1 MMRLARKEA
10 AAVRRPVASG
20 LSRRA
25 CAGLTRRL
33 TPLLPPAGP
42 LRRYAV
48 LSLVDST
55 GTGLFL
61 AAGTLFFTR
70 VAGLPAGLVGL
81 GLSFAGLAAML
92 ACIPAGSLGDK
103 LGHRKVWAALTSV
116 QALTYACYPLVR
128 SFAAFVAVVTVV
140 AVSQAG
146 TAPIRSAYLSQAAGP
161 EKRVG
166 ASAYNQAVYNAGF
179 AAGAA
184 AAGVALDIGSR
195 DAYMILVLANA
206 ASYAI
211 SAAIVL
217 TLPAREPAQ
226 PSDAEPGALSGVR
239 GVLRDIRF
247 LVVSALNGLLMT
259 YGAVLTVA
267 LPLWIVDRTAAPL
280 GRRGA
285 AGAEYPLGHNIA
297 SDR

>member
-1 MMRLARKEA
+1 MLRLARKEA

-42 LRRYAV
+42 LRRYAI

-92 ACIPAGSLGDK
+92 ACLPAGSLGDK

-116 QALTYACYPLVR
+116 QALAYACYPLVR
-128 SFAAFVAVVTVV
+128 SFAAFV

-195 DAYMILVLANA
+195 DA
-206 ASYAI
+206 
-211 SAAIVL
+211 
-217 TLPAREPAQ
+217 
-226 PSDAEPGALSGVR
+226 
-239 GVLRDIRF
+239 
-247 LVVSALNGLLMT
+247 
-259 YGAVLTVA
+259 
-267 LPLWIVDRTAAPL
+267 
-280 GRRGA
+280 
-285 AGAEYPLGHNIA
+285 
-297 SDR
+297 

>member
-1 MMRLARKEA
+1 MLRLARKEA

-20 LSRRA
+20 LTRHV
-25 CAGLTRRL
+25 CARLTRRL

-103 LGHRKVWAALTSV
+103 FGHRKVWAALTSV

-128 SFAAFVAVVTVV
+128 SFAAFVAVVT
-140 AVSQAG
+140 ASQSARPEPRPSAALTCRRLPDRRSESG
-146 TAPIRSAYLSQAAGP
+146 PAPTTRPCTTQ
-161 EKRVG
+161 
-166 ASAYNQAVYNAGF
+166 
-179 AAGAA
+179 
-184 AAGVALDIGSR
+184 GSR
-195 DAYMILVLANA
+195 
-206 ASYAI
+206 
-211 SAAIVL
+211 
-217 TLPAREPAQ
+217 PAPQ
-226 PSDAEPGALSGVR
+226 PPE
-239 GVLRDIRF
+239 
-247 LVVSALNGLLMT
+247 
-259 YGAVLTVA
+259 
-267 LPLWIVDRTAAPL
+267 
-280 GRRGA
+280 
-285 AGAEYPLGHNIA
+285 
-297 SDR
+297 